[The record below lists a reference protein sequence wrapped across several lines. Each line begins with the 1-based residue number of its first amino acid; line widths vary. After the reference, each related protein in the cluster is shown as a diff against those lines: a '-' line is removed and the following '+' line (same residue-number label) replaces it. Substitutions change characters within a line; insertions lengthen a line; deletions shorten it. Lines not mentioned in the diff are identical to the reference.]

1 MTPRP
6 ILAGAAVVLALI
18 AGAIWVILK
27 VLLIGM
33 PPVDRARSALRIGAG
48 VAVNR
53 VNWVK
58 VGYAMWTIA
67 FIESWVIVF
76 WPSIR
81 LWAASH

>member
-33 PPVDRARSALRIGAG
+33 PLLIVLGALF
-48 VAVNR
+48 VLVR
-53 VNWVK
+53 V
-58 VGYAMWTIA
+58 
-67 FIESWVIVF
+67 
-76 WPSIR
+76 
-81 LWAASH
+81 